1 MSRSSQRPSI
11 LHVGYFGV
19 NLCLLSECIHQAEQG
34 LELSGS
40 HEAGDLGTLG
50 PGSRARESSVQPARK
65 IQILKPEGGSEG
77 CCVHRVHLLLHYWE
91 SGWALGC
98 ELRRE
103 EPEPQPSW
111 VQSTQALA
119 YPLPCLTWLTQP
131 LPAHSSLA
139 FVHRLSY
146 RFPAEGFTGNQFKVA
161 SGLLCPLKS
170 HRLGL

>member
-34 LELSGS
+34 LEPSGS

-50 PGSRARESSVQPARK
+50 PGSRARESSAQPARK
-65 IQILKPEGGSEG
+65 IQLLKPEGGSEG

-98 ELRRE
+98 ELRSLS
-103 EPEPQPSW
+103 PSPCGSSLPRPW
-111 VQSTQALA
+111 LTPSLALQGLLNLCLHP
-119 YPLPCLTWLTQP
+119 PLWPLSIVCLTDSQQKALLGT
-131 LPAHSSLA
+131 SL
-139 FVHRLSY
+139 R
-146 RFPAEGFTGNQFKVA
+146 
-161 SGLLCPLKS
+161 
-170 HRLGL
+170 